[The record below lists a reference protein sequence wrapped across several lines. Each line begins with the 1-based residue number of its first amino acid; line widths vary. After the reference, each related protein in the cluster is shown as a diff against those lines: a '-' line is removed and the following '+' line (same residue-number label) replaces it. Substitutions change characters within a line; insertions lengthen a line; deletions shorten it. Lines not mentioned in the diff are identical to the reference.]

1 MHFEW
6 HVLLKYYPVLLK
18 GLVVTVEYTLIT
30 LLTSLCFGTGIAA
43 LRALKIRLLDPLLIA
58 YINVG
63 REVPLLVQLYFI
75 FFGLP
80 ALGVSLSTPVAA
92 VLAITLNEGA
102 FVAEIV
108 RGGIQSI
115 ARGQWEAARS
125 ISMNRLQTLRYIIL
139 PQAIK
144 KVIPSLV
151 GHTSYILKDTAIL
164 TVIAVDEITSAAG
177 YINDMTLSSL
187 TAFGT
192 AAAMY
197 VVLFWFLQHVG
208 ARVER
213 AFRYEGV
220 LRWT

>member
-1 MHFEW
+1 MRFEF
-6 HVLLKYYPVLLK
+6 HVLAKYYPVLLK
-18 GLVVTVEYTLIT
+18 GLIVTVEYTLIT
-30 LLTSLCFGTGIAA
+30 LVTSLCFGTLIAI
-43 LRALKIRLLDPLLIA
+43 LRSFRLRVLDTVLIA
-58 YINVG
+58 YINIG

-80 ALGVSLSTPVAA
+80 ALGISLPTPVAA
-92 VLAITLNEGA
+92 IVAITLNEGA

-115 ARGQWEAARS
+115 SRGQWEAARAV
-125 ISMNRLQTLRYIIL
+125 SMSRVQAMRYIIL
-139 PQAIK
+139 PQALK

-187 TAFGT
+187 TAFGS

-197 VVLFWFLQHVG
+197 VVLFWILQHLG

-213 AFRYEGV
+213 AFRYEGI
-220 LRWT
+220 LKWT

>member
-1 MHFEW
+1 MRFEFY
-6 HVLLKYYPVLLK
+6 VLAKYYPVLLK
-18 GLVVTVEYTLIT
+18 GLLVTIEYTLICMVA
-30 LLTSLCFGTGIAA
+30 SLCFGTLIAI
-43 LRALKIRLLDPLLIA
+43 LRTFRIRFLDSLLIT
-58 YINVG
+58 YINIG

-80 ALGVSLSTPVAA
+80 ALGISLSTPVAA

-102 FVAEIV
+102 FIAEIV

-115 ARGQWEAARS
+115 SRGQWEAARS
-125 ISMNRLQTLRYIIL
+125 VSMNRLHAMRYIIL
-139 PQAIK
+139 PQALNR
-144 KVIPSLV
+144 VVPSLV
-151 GHTSYILKDTAIL
+151 GHSSYILKDTAIL

-187 TAFGT
+187 TAFSA

-197 VVLFWFLQHVG
+197 VALFWILQKVG
-208 ARVER
+208 SRIER

-220 LRWT
+220 VRWT

>member
-1 MHFEW
+1 M
-6 HVLLKYYPVLLK
+6 
-18 GLVVTVEYTLIT
+18 
-30 LLTSLCFGTGIAA
+30 
-43 LRALKIRLLDPLLIA
+43 LDAVLIA
-58 YINVG
+58 YINIG

-80 ALGVSLSTPVAA
+80 ALGISLPTPVAA
-92 VLAITLNEGA
+92 VVAITLNEGA

-115 ARGQWEAARS
+115 SRGQWEAARAV
-125 ISMNRLQTLRYIIL
+125 SMSRVQAMRYIIL
-139 PQAIK
+139 PQALK

-187 TAFGT
+187 TAFGS

-197 VVLFWFLQHVG
+197 VVLFWVLQHLG

-220 LRWT
+220 LKWT

>member
-1 MHFEW
+1 MHFEF
-6 HVLLKYYPVLLK
+6 HVLAKYYPVLLK
-18 GLVVTVEYTLIT
+18 GLVVTIEYTLIC
-30 LLTSLCFGTGIAA
+30 LVTSLCFGTFIAI
-43 LRALKIRLLDPLLIA
+43 LRTFRIRLLDFLLIA
-58 YINVG
+58 YINIG

-80 ALGVSLSTPVAA
+80 ALGISLSTPVAA

-102 FVAEIV
+102 FIAEIV

-115 ARGQWEAARS
+115 SRGQWEAARS
-125 ISMNRLQTLRYIIL
+125 VSMNRVQAVRHIIL
-139 PQAIK
+139 PQALN

-187 TAFGT
+187 TAFGS

-197 VVLFWFLQHVG
+197 VALFWVLQHVG
-208 ARVER
+208 SRVER
-213 AFRYEGV
+213 AFRYGEV
-220 LRWT
+220 LKWT

>member
-1 MHFEW
+1 MKFEF
-6 HVLLKYYPVLLK
+6 HVLAKYYPVLLK
-18 GLVVTVEYTLIT
+18 GLIITVQYTIVCLI
-30 LLTSLCFGTGIAA
+30 TSLCFGTLIAV
-43 LRALKIRLLDPLLIA
+43 LRTFRIRVLNMLLTA

-80 ALGVSLSTPVAA
+80 AIGISLSTPVSA

-115 ARGQWEAARS
+115 SRGQWEAARS
-125 ISMNRLQTLRYIIL
+125 VSMSSVQAMRYIIL
-139 PQAIK
+139 PQALK

-151 GHTSYILKDTAIL
+151 GHTSYMLKDTAIL

-177 YINDMTLSSL
+177 YINDMTLSAL
-187 TAFGT
+187 TAFGS
-192 AAAMY
+192 AAMLY
-197 VVLFWFLQHVG
+197 VALFWVLQHLG
-208 ARVER
+208 ARIER
-213 AFRYEGV
+213 AFRYEGA
-220 LRWT
+220 LKWT

>member
-1 MHFEW
+1 MHFEF
-6 HVLLKYYPVLLK
+6 HVLAKHYPVLLK
-18 GLVVTVEYTLIT
+18 GLVVTIEYTLIC
-30 LLTSLCFGTGIAA
+30 LVTSLCFGTFIAI
-43 LRALKIRLLDPLLIA
+43 LRTFRIRLLDFLLIA
-58 YINVG
+58 YINIG

-80 ALGVSLSTPVAA
+80 ALGISLSTPVAA

-102 FVAEIV
+102 FIAEIV

-115 ARGQWEAARS
+115 SRGQWEAARS
-125 ISMNRLQTLRYIIL
+125 VSMNRVQAVRHIIL
-139 PQAIK
+139 PQALN

-187 TAFGT
+187 TAFGS

-197 VVLFWFLQHVG
+197 VALFWVLQHVG
-208 ARVER
+208 SRVER
-213 AFRYEGV
+213 AFRYGEV
-220 LRWT
+220 LKWT